1 METVHKVKAGQ
12 VFHSLSIAETET
24 NRHQSLCVD
33 LWSGCDSDGRIEHRT
48 VDLNEKVAPH
58 GSNGHR
64 SVWLR
69 VLLFC

>member
-33 LWSGCDSDGRIEHRT
+33 LWSGY
-48 VDLNEKVAPH
+48 A
-58 GSNGHR
+58 
-64 SVWLR
+64 
-69 VLLFC
+69 VLQSFRWEG

>member
-33 LWSGCDSDGRIEHRT
+33 LWSGCD
-48 VDLNEKVAPH
+48 VL
-58 GSNGHR
+58 R
-64 SVWLR
+64 SFRWED
-69 VLLFC
+69 